1 MSEGHLFRAIVRG
14 LMKDQFLY
22 SEEFVG
28 FLRPAYE
35 GPAGEE
41 AVRSI
46 AGIYDALPQHARESL
61 RDRLLRK
68 EHLRYRFTSE
78 GIKAIVGFYLLG
90 VEQHNVVITET
101 FVGTLVQHL
110 LLLKPA
116 KTFHFSGMGLPG
128 VGKSTALIAIV
139 LLIVFGKVGGGR
151 NKALARLLESQKNC
165 MRNLPPAIREMV
177 GRGETKN
184 NIYIHCDPGT
194 MSATS
199 LQKAVKEQKPDVKL
213 ERGDADL
220 EEVVCGIFIDE
231 ADLIGS
237 IKPKSKKDALVAQLS
252 DLSEGNLTSAKWH
265 STDNNRTHHIKIIG
279 WIGNISP
286 LNPQDPDQ
294 MRQRQSVVGQMEGML
309 SGKFTPERLF
319 SALNTIIL
327 K

>member
-1 MSEGHLFRAIVRG
+1 MSDGHLFRAIVRG

-28 FLRPAYE
+28 FLRPAYA

-46 AGIYDALPQHARESL
+46 AGIYDALQQHERDSL
-61 RDRLLRK
+61 RDHLLRQ

-90 VEQHNVVITET
+90 VEQHNVEIIET

-128 VGKSTALIAIV
+128 VGKRTALIAII

-165 MRNLPPAIREMV
+165 MRNPSN
-177 GRGETKN
+177 GR
-184 NIYIHCDPGT
+184 
-194 MSATS
+194 
-199 LQKAVKEQKPDVKL
+199 
-213 ERGDADL
+213 
-220 EEVVCGIFIDE
+220 
-231 ADLIGS
+231 
-237 IKPKSKKDALVAQLS
+237 
-252 DLSEGNLTSAKWH
+252 
-265 STDNNRTHHIKIIG
+265 
-279 WIGNISP
+279 
-286 LNPQDPDQ
+286 
-294 MRQRQSVVGQMEGML
+294 
-309 SGKFTPERLF
+309 
-319 SALNTIIL
+319 
-327 K
+327 